1 MPEYSGPGH
10 KIVAIDMSF
19 PCRQFDR
26 LMASDPSVRPMPGT
40 HDCNRRSEP
49 LHANHGSLRENPS
62 RATGQTMPK

>member
-26 LMASDPSVRPMPGT
+26 LMASDPSGT
-40 HDCNRRSEP
+40 TDAR
-49 LHANHGSLRENPS
+49 HARLQPQIRTVT
-62 RATGQTMPK
+62 R